1 VSDHPS
7 PTDES
12 TPLARRKRAL
22 APSGGKPWITDGR
35 LFTSAWRLSLP
46 MMAAALLN
54 NLFTIADMFFVGKLG
69 PAAIAGVAV
78 AGTIMGVLYMLSVGI
93 TTGCTALVAQA
104 VGSGNRRRAETV
116 AGQSLVMAAVIS
128 AIAASSSLLAR
139 PLLTAFGAEPDVVVR
154 GAAYLEVSLG
164 GAFTML
170 LSVTFVAALR
180 GAGDVITPLK
190 IMGLSNQINV
200 GLDPNLIFGWL
211 GVPALGVAG
220 SAWATLAAR
229 ALAGVLL
236 ARVFFVRGHAHFH
249 LRVSDLRP
257 HARTIWQMFK
267 IGVFGSGQMLM
278 RNLSAIILVRI
289 VAMFG
294 TVALAAYGIGIRLR
308 MVVMMPGIGFGNA
321 AATLIGQNVGARKPG
336 RAERAGWVVT
346 AMYAAMTVAV
356 AIVFWIFARPL
367 IAVFNADPQ
376 VVATGASFLRWFS
389 ATFVFMAFSIVL
401 GRAMNGAG
409 DTFWPMLI
417 TAISMLAL
425 RIPLAWGL
433 SFTWQVTGVWMGL
446 AASNVVQGLIFVAA
460 FRWGRWK
467 RIGRAY
473 VLAAEDVAEA

>member
-1 VSDHPS
+1 MAS
-7 PTDES
+7 
-12 TPLARRKRAL
+12 
-22 APSGGKPWITDGR
+22 SGGKAWITGGH

-46 MMAAALLN
+46 MMAGALLD

-78 AGTIMGVLYMLSVGI
+78 AGTIMGVLYMLAVGI

-116 AGQSLVMAAVIS
+116 AGQSLVMAIAIS
-128 AIAASSSLLAR
+128 AIAASGALLAR
-139 PLLTAFGAEPDVVVR
+139 PLLTAFGAEPDVIVR
-154 GAAYLEVSLG
+154 GAAYLQVSLG

-180 GAGDVITPLK
+180 GAGDAITPLK
-190 IMGLSNQINV
+190 IMGFCNLINI
-200 GLDPNLIFGWL
+200 GLDPILIFGWL

-229 ALAGVLL
+229 ALGAVLL
-236 ARVFFVRGHAHFH
+236 ARVFFIRGHAQFH
-249 LRVSDLRP
+249 LRLGDLRP

-278 RNLSAIILVRI
+278 RNLSAIILIRI

-294 TVALAAYGIGIRLR
+294 TAALAAYGIGIRLR
-308 MVVMMPGIGFGNA
+308 MVVMTPGIGFGNA
-321 AATLIGQNVGARKPG
+321 AATLVGQNLGARKPD
-336 RAERAGWVVT
+336 RAEHAGWVVT
-346 AMYAAMTVAV
+346 GMYGTVSVAA

-367 IAVFNADPQ
+367 IAVFNADPR

-389 ATFVFMAFSIVL
+389 ATFIFMAFSIVL

-425 RIPLAWGL
+425 RIPLAWAL
-433 SFTWQVTGVWMGL
+433 SFTWHVTGVWIGL
-446 AASNVVQGLIFVAA
+446 AASNVLQGLVFVAA

-467 RIGRAY
+467 HIGRAY
-473 VLAAEDVAEA
+473 VLAAEDPGQA